1 MIDDK
6 KIEEAKEE
14 IYEDRFLL
22 NGKEVVFDNDDTEEM
37 FYKEDIKEAIGLG
50 AKWAINEFLKDLWHP
65 ASEEPENKDV
75 DIAYLDKYCSLE
87 VLFCERIPIEN
98 WEEEVSIYQI
108 DKWCYKEG
116 SEGWELVNWQLCP
129 KPLDATSLTQST
141 KKSVNILATW
151 KRELHE

>member
-6 KIEEAKEE
+6 KIETAKEE

-22 NGKEVVFDNDDTEEM
+22 NGEEIVFNNDEKEEM
-37 FYKEDIKEAIGLG
+37 FYEGDIKEAIGLG
-50 AKWAINEFLKDLWHP
+50 AKWYINEFLKNLWHP

-108 DKWCYKEG
+108 DKWCYKED
-116 SEGWELVNWQLCP
+116 LLP
-129 KPLDATSLTQST
+129 KKGD
-141 KKSVNILATW
+141 N
-151 KRELHE
+151 HD

>member
-6 KIEEAKEE
+6 KTDEAARDYINKNGYFVKYDEDPCVDIEFA
-14 IYEDRFLL
+14 
-22 NGKEVVFDNDDTEEM
+22 
-37 FYKEDIKEAIGLG
+37 YKEG
-50 AKWAINEFLKDLWHP
+50 AKWAINEFLKDLWYP

-108 DKWCYKEG
+108 DKWCYKED
-116 SEGWELVNWQLCP
+116 LLP
-129 KPLDATSLTQST
+129 KKGD
-141 KKSVNILATW
+141 N
-151 KRELHE
+151 HD

>member
-6 KIEEAKEE
+6 KIESAKEE
-14 IYEDRFLL
+14 IYEDKFL
-22 NGKEVVFDNDDTEEM
+22 GCGEMVEAFKDEDEKEM
-37 FYKEDIKEAIGLG
+37 FDKEDIKEAIGLG

-75 DIAYLDKYCSLE
+75 DIAYLDKHCSLE

-108 DKWCYKEG
+108 DKWCYKKD
-116 SEGWELVNWQLCP
+116 LLP
-129 KPLDATSLTQST
+129 KKGD
-141 KKSVNILATW
+141 N
-151 KRELHE
+151 HD